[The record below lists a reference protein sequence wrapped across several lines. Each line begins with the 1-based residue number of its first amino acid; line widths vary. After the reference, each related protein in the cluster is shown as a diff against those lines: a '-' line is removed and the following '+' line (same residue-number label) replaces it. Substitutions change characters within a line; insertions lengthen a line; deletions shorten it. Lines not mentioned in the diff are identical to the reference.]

1 MKQNG
6 QKISAYSQKHTKTTV
21 PRQTDVPFTMKK
33 LALLLVACLPLSAL
47 AQTNATVSYGQTVT
61 STVGT
66 GRNDNNGYVFVDSGG
81 KIETQNANAISLGD
95 NATISIIGTVI
106 NHATNNTGHYGTG
119 ANTIEVNSHSNITIE
134 AGGQVIS
141 AGNENIAEAI
151 NVHGYGNVITIQS
164 FALVQSSA
172 GAAIWFQDWTSA
184 PDASQRNQVINRGT
198 VRQTNGGNVIG
209 TSAGAGIIFTNWVG
223 GVVEGNLV
231 FSNGNDDLYLHAG
244 SVITGNIDGGGGINT
259 LTLSGSS
266 GPDPANG
273 GYLPGALKNFSS
285 LIKIDNG
292 VWTITG
298 PMQGFNSVLVKQG
311 TLALTGNNS
320 GFTGSVTVDSGAT
333 LEARAQSLP
342 TRATGNNAN
351 NVLNNGQVLFTQPDD
366 GTYIGQ
372 ITGSG
377 SVTKTGAGTLTLAP
391 ETGANTYS
399 GGTSIQGGTVAVAT
413 DSALGAPSGALSLN
427 GGTLQWNNSFD
438 LAASRAITLG
448 PLGGTFDTQDFY
460 STITQNITGSG
471 DLYKTGT
478 YGTLVLNGNNTYSG
492 GTYIYG
498 GTLQVN
504 NNSASNMTGQVFVF
518 QNARLEGVGTL
529 GSTSYAT
536 HNAGTISPGVGS
548 TPSGV
553 LTIRGDYAG
562 QPGGIVQ
569 INTALGN
576 DNSPTSRLVITGG
589 TDGYTAPN
597 GVKVINRG
605 GLGGRTAEGIR
616 IIEVQDTAHSSSSA
630 FRLVGDYVM
639 PTGVPVVIGG
649 TQIYALHQGS
659 TSNPQDG
666 NWYLRNY
673 VPPGIIDFPSIPGL
687 PAKRHPSTYQP
698 GVALYEAYPQILAA
712 LNRLPTL
719 QQRVGNRFWPS
730 GSSTDASSPNTMR
743 YTDKT
748 GIWVRVEGSTATYKP
763 SLSTSET
770 DYDIDTWRLRMG
782 VDGVL
787 HTTDDGS
794 VLIGGINVHYGYAK
808 ADVSAVTSDGS
819 IRTDGYGIAGT
830 LTWYDQNGFYAD
842 AQAQLSW
849 FDSDIHS
856 HTLHADEIKGND
868 AYGYALGI
876 ETGKLFELSP
886 QWSLTPQVQFVYSS
900 TRFNNFTDPF
910 STQVSRKDSDSLLG
924 RLGLAIN
931 HEDSWTASN
940 GKIDRLKLYGI
951 ANLYYE
957 FLDGTKVQI
966 SGEEFESRNDRLWG
980 GLSLGGSYNWNDDQY
995 SLYSELGARTS
1006 LRNFGDS
1013 YEAYGE
1019 IGFRMKF

>member
-1 MKQNG
+1 M
-6 QKISAYSQKHTKTTV
+6 
-21 PRQTDVPFTMKK
+21 
-33 LALLLVACLPLSAL
+33 
-47 AQTNATVSYGQTVT
+47 
-61 STVGT
+61 
-66 GRNDNNGYVFVDSGG
+66 
-81 KIETQNANAISLGD
+81 
-95 NATISIIGTVI
+95 
-106 NHATNNTGHYGTG
+106 
-119 ANTIEVNSHSNITIE
+119 
-134 AGGQVIS
+134 
-141 AGNENIAEAI
+141 
-151 NVHGYGNVITIQS
+151 
-164 FALVQSSA
+164 
-172 GAAIWFQDWTSA
+172 
-184 PDASQRNQVINRGT
+184 
-198 VRQTNGGNVIG
+198 
-209 TSAGAGIIFTNWVG
+209 
-223 GVVEGNLV
+223 
-231 FSNGNDDLYLHAG
+231 
-244 SVITGNIDGGGGINT
+244 
-259 LTLSGSS
+259 
-266 GPDPANG
+266 
-273 GYLPGALKNFSS
+273 
-285 LIKIDNG
+285 
-292 VWTITG
+292 
-298 PMQGFNSVLVKQG
+298 
-311 TLALTGNNS
+311 
-320 GFTGSVTVDSGAT
+320 
-333 LEARAQSLP
+333 
-342 TRATGNNAN
+342 
-351 NVLNNGQVLFTQPDD
+351 
-366 GTYIGQ
+366 
-372 ITGSG
+372 
-377 SVTKTGAGTLTLAP
+377 
-391 ETGANTYS
+391 
-399 GGTSIQGGTVAVAT
+399 
-413 DSALGAPSGALSLN
+413 
-427 GGTLQWNNSFD
+427 
-438 LAASRAITLG
+438 
-448 PLGGTFDTQDFY
+448 
-460 STITQNITGSG
+460 
-471 DLYKTGT
+471 
-478 YGTLVLNGNNTYSG
+478 
-492 GTYIYG
+492 
-498 GTLQVN
+498 
-504 NNSASNMTGQVFVF
+504 
-518 QNARLEGVGTL
+518 
-529 GSTSYAT
+529 
-536 HNAGTISPGVGS
+536 
-548 TPSGV
+548 
-553 LTIRGDYAG
+553 
-562 QPGGIVQ
+562 
-569 INTALGN
+569 
-576 DNSPTSRLVITGG
+576 
-589 TDGYTAPN
+589 
-597 GVKVINRG
+597 
-605 GLGGRTAEGIR
+605 
-616 IIEVQDTAHSSSSA
+616 
-630 FRLVGDYVM
+630 
-639 PTGVPVVIGG
+639 
-649 TQIYALHQGS
+649 
-659 TSNPQDG
+659 
-666 NWYLRNY
+666 RNY

-730 GSSTDASSPNTMR
+730 GSSTDAFSPETMR

-876 ETGKLFELSP
+876 ETGKLFELNP